1 MVTYTK
7 RVAEKRMVLGSSEYD
22 VKCTKLFFLADVMD
36 EDPAAVPRCTVGEDG
51 GGRA

>member
-1 MVTYTK
+1 MHEAFFFSFVEYEPSK
-7 RVAEKRMVLGSSEYD
+7 LPVATGMNDGP
-22 VKCTKLFFLADVMD
+22 DVMD